1 MPTVH
6 GSKARLWLDD
16 QNNVCQSMIADL
28 NSITFSRSKSNPEST
43 TFNDGTTQRLDGI
56 RDATLDFTGVF
67 RTGVGASAVAGL
79 LDTMWAN
86 SLVSRAQYLP
96 AGSVSGCPVY
106 TACMVLNSFAI
117 NSPLD
122 GVATVNFA
130 MAIAAGSVTSTC
142 VA

>member
-6 GSKARLWLDD
+6 GTEVAKLLDD
-16 QNNVCQSMIADL
+16 QNAVSQNMKADL
-28 NSITFSRSKSNPEST
+28 NSITFTRTKSNPEST
-43 TFNDGTTQRLDGI
+43 TFNDGTVQRLDGL

-86 SLVSRAQYLP
+86 SLVSRAQYFP
-96 AGSVSGCPVY
+96 AGSISGCPVY
-106 TACMVLNSFAI
+106 TACMVLNSYAI

-122 GVATVNFA
+122 GVTTVNFA
-130 MAIAAGSVTSTC
+130 MAIAAGSVTAAC